1 MAIAVMPLQSN
12 KFDDGLVLA
21 RLGHA
26 RVGEALWR
34 EELAAVSR
42 GPLKGGALLA
52 RTSDGR
58 ACGLILFRIEA
69 VVDDPPSVQVVR
81 LVAFDLMNPEAIAN
95 ALVEEAFRLARLQGC
110 QTLRLVQPL
119 SQSPD
124 ARVLLL
130 NSGMAELH
138 SLF

>member
-12 KFDDGLVLA
+12 EFDDGLVLA

-26 RVGEALWR
+26 RVGEAVWR
-34 EELAAVSR
+34 KDLAEVSR
-42 GPLKGGALLA
+42 SPLAGGALLA
-52 RTSDGR
+52 RAEDGR
-58 ACGLILFRIEA
+58 ACGLILYRIEA
-69 VVDDPPSVQVVR
+69 TADDPPSVQVVR
-81 LVAFDLMNPEAIAN
+81 LVAFDLMDPEPIAN

-119 SQSPD
+119 AHSPD
-124 ARVLLL
+124 ACVLVM
-130 NSGMAELH
+130 NSGVAELH